1 LDENMTDKQET
12 PTRIMPETLAS
23 LRLGERGVVQ
33 SLRCKGLIRRRMLDL
48 GLVPGTEVEAVM
60 LSPNG
65 DPVAYQVRGTML
77 ALRREDAEAVEIRR
91 VG

>member
-1 LDENMTDKQET
+1 MESIPTD
-12 PTRIMPETLAS
+12 TLAT
-23 LRLGERGVVQ
+23 LQPGERGVVQ

-48 GLVPGTEVEAVM
+48 GMVPGTEVEAVM
-60 LSPNG
+60 VSPNG
-65 DPVAYQVRGTML
+65 DPVAYQVRGTLL